1 MKIAF
6 ILFNDINWLD
16 LAGMYEPLLMMKR
29 YGYTPDLQWD
39 FCAMTE
45 AVTDEGGLVIRPGK
59 RAESLHE
66 YDAIIVP
73 GGKGTRALQHDPVFL
88 SWLQTAQP
96 SAWKISVCTGSL
108 LLGAAG
114 FLHDKTATTHFKSYE
129 ELKPYCGTVSHE
141 RIVEDGSVI
150 TAGAVTASIDLGLF
164 LVRKWA
170 GDDADVYIRHVMD
183 YRG

>member
-16 LAGMYEPLLMMKR
+16 MAGVYEPLLMMKR
-29 YGYTPDLQWD
+29 YDYAPDFEWE
-39 FCAMTE
+39 FCGMTE
-45 AVTDEGGLVIRPGK
+45 TVTDEGGLTIKPGK
-59 RAESLHE
+59 LAASLQD
-66 YDAIIVP
+66 YDALIVP
-73 GGKGTRALQHDPVFL
+73 GGKGTRALQHDAHFIT
-88 SWLQTAQP
+88 WLQSAKP
-96 SAWKISVCTGSL
+96 SSLKISVCTGSL
-108 LLGAAG
+108 ILGAAG
-114 FLHDKTATTHFKSYE
+114 FLNGKTATTHFKSYE

-141 RIVEDGSVI
+141 RIVEDGTVI
-150 TAGAVTASIDLGLF
+150 TAGAVAASIDLGLF